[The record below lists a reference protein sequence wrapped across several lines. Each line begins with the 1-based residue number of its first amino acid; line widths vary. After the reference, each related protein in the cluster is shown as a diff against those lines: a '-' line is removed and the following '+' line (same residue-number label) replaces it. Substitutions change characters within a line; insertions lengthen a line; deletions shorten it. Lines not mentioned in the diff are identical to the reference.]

1 MQIIKFILAVLL
13 VASPVWADG
22 VLTPAAGPISGTS
35 QSYSTLYDYTTSVKI
50 QDDFCGGGTG
60 TGSIGTLGW
69 GTGGGTASYQVS
81 ESNHPC
87 IVRKTTSAA
96 SGTFSYLY
104 LPAVQASLLAGSVDM
119 TYVYRLNSNDAN
131 TTCRI
136 GAMALIN
143 IAPTDGIYIE
153 KKDADTNWF
162 VVTRAS
168 STETRADSGVA
179 ISTGWFTFRIVRT
192 NSASVAFYIN
202 GTLVSTST
210 TNIPSAGLTIGAQ
223 AVNSAAADK
232 SYDVDYVEVTM
243 SGLSR

>member
-1 MQIIKFILAVLL
+1 MHIIKLLLAFLF
-13 VASPVWADG
+13 VASPVWAGG
-22 VLTPAAGPISGTS
+22 VLTPAAGPISS
-35 QSYSTLYDYTTSVKI
+35 ASTLYDYTTSLKI
-50 QDDFCGGGTG
+50 QDDFCGGSNSSGA
-60 TGSIGTLGW
+60 IGTMGW
-69 GTGGGTASYQVS
+69 VTGGGTFSYQVS

-96 SGTFSYLY
+96 SGTFSFLY
-104 LPAVQASLLAGSVDM
+104 LNSVHASLLPGPVDM

-168 STETRADSGVA
+168 STETRVDSGVA

-223 AVNSAAADK
+223 IVNSAAADK
-232 SYDVDYVEVTM
+232 SFDLDYAEVTM